1 VFGQGLPFR
10 EERRQIGY
18 GSSSRARATGVALT
32 CSVMLAA
39 SGAGA
44 QATRW
49 SGSLSIQET
58 LTNNVNLTPSS
69 TAQGDLVTQL
79 TPSVTINEA
88 AARTSLSGNVSLP
101 MLFYVK
107 TGADNNTIYPQAN
120 LTGNVEAIEKFFFI
134 EGTLSVTQQYFNPFG
149 AQPSGLTNAT
159 DNRYTSGSYSLSP
172 YIQGGA
178 RDIQYRVRD
187 DNIWNTLNGQPF
199 STNNSYTNVLS
210 ANVGRQAPQLGWLA
224 EYDRTS
230 TRFNTQSPLLTQI
243 ARLTAFHSPDPQ
255 LQLGADVGYENND
268 YTFSQSRDTIY
279 GISAAWRP
287 SPRTNLDAHWEHRF
301 FGSSYLFNFTNYTR
315 LSTWN
320 LSASRNITSYPQQIA
335 SIANVDTVSL
345 LNQLFLSSIP
355 DPIARQNFINQYI
368 QQNGLPAF
376 QATPVYFYTQTITL
390 NEQASA
396 SVGLLGAR
404 NTIVFSAYYLRQQ
417 PITAA
422 GTELPGVLQPENNTT
437 QVGFSASWSHSLS
450 ANLSSSLSGSW
461 YRTESNAAPGAP
473 GFSGTTRQGFVTA
486 TLTSPL
492 TANTSL
498 TGGVRYQVLH
508 TDPTFGSSYNEAAV
522 FVGLSHQFR

>member
-1 VFGQGLPFR
+1 
-10 EERRQIGY
+10 
-18 GSSSRARATGVALT
+18 
-32 CSVMLAA
+32 MLAA

-88 AARTSLSGNVSLP
+88 AARTSLSGSVSLP

-134 EGTLSVTQQYFNPFG
+134 DGALNVTQQYFNPFG

-159 DNRYTSGSYSLSP
+159 NNRYTTGTYSVSP
-172 YIQGGA
+172 YIQGGDHG
-178 RDIQYRVRD
+178 DIQYRVRD
-187 DNIWNTLNGQPF
+187 DNIWNTLNGQPVAA
-199 STNNSYTNVLS
+199 NNSYTNALS
-210 ANVGRQAPQLGWLA
+210 ASVGRQAPQLGWRV

-243 ARLTAFHSPDPQ
+243 ARFTAFHSPDPQ

-279 GISAAWRP
+279 GIGATWRP
-287 SPRTNLDAHWEHRF
+287 TPRAEVDARYEHRF
-301 FGSSYLFNFTNYTR
+301 FGSSYLFNFSNNTR
-315 LSTWN
+315 LTTWN
-320 LSASRNITSYPQQIA
+320 LNASRNITTYPQQIA
-335 SIANVDTVSL
+335 SISNIDTASI
-345 LNQLFLSSIP
+345 LNQLFLLSIP
-355 DPIARQNFINQYI
+355 DPVQRQNFINQYI
-368 QQNGLPAF
+368 QQNGLPGF
-376 QATPVYFYTQTITL
+376 TATPVYLYTQTITL
-390 NEQASA
+390 VEQANA

-404 NTIVFSAYYLRQQ
+404 NSIVFSAYYIRQQ

-437 QVGFSASWSHSLS
+437 QVGFGASWSHSIS
-450 ANLSSSLSGSW
+450 PNLSSSLSGNW
-461 YRTESNAAPGAP
+461 NRTESNAAPGTP

-492 TANTSL
+492 SAYTSVS
-498 TGGVRYQVLH
+498 GGVRYQVLH
-508 TDPTFGSSYNEAAV
+508 SDPTFGSSYNEAAV
-522 FVGLSHQFR
+522 FVALSHQFR